1 MLPASANP
9 PNGFVLAMRGRLV
22 LHAGPRR
29 RRRGAVVS
37 LVVSRFGPSGTLLAI
52 ALTELGQEAA
62 EATSA
67 LPRVTLL
74 GAWSGLN
81 RAERGEEFRLLAV
94 LPSRL
99 TLVGRWRASAGRVRL
114 RGSAPALRLVGAGQL
129 RGGPRW
135 RLVALQCFW
144 IGEHHAATD
153 AGITLG

>member
-1 MLPASANP
+1 MLPPPANP
-9 PNGFVLAMRGRLV
+9 SNGFVLAMRGRLV

-37 LVVSRFGPSGTLLAI
+37 LVVSRFGHGGSLLAI
-52 ALTELGQEAA
+52 ALTELGQQPTGAI
-62 EATSA
+62 SA

-74 GAWSGLN
+74 GEWAGPN
-81 RAERGEEFRLLAV
+81 RAGRGVEFELLAT
-94 LPSRL
+94 LPPRL
-99 TLVGRWRASAGRVRL
+99 ALVGRWRASAGRVRL

-129 RGGPRW
+129 RGGRSW